1 MHRLMQ
7 ITHQVNY
14 PTHERWRQQCDD
26 VGAHAIACDEILIRA
41 SANTA
46 RFESFMDRRET
57 FFPRNERVDHF
68 DFPSRFRGFG
78 R

>member
-1 MHRLMQ
+1 MQ

-57 FFPRNERVDHF
+57 FFHAT
-68 DFPSRFRGFG
+68 SGWIISTFR
-78 R
+78 RASAASADDA